1 MRYHG
6 DFWAVAGGWELVG
19 MKGRVCVRSAAWRGK
34 HVVVGVL
41 GGIVSE
47 RTHELSGRG
56 GRSSHVTGGEA
67 QTCTRVVSAKLW
79 KQKSADL
86 DSAKFGQALH
96 R

>member
-1 MRYHG
+1 
-6 DFWAVAGGWELVG
+6 
-19 MKGRVCVRSAAWRGK
+19 MKGQVCVRSAAWRGK
-34 HVVVGVL
+34 HVAVGVS
-41 GGIVSE
+41 GDIVSE

-56 GRSSHVTGGEA
+56 GRSSHVMGGEA